1 MKKTLALFAVV
12 ALAGCQG
19 GGGGGSG
26 GPTPQTEEQKT
37 LYALGLSLGRAL
49 SAFSLS
55 EDELRYVQRGIADQ
69 VLGKTPVAPY
79 EQYAPKLQ
87 EMARGRSQAKTQAE
101 KEKSQQFLDKTAQEQ
116 GVKKLP
122 SGVLYKE
129 LQAGTGETPKQSDV
143 VKVNY
148 RGTLVNGTEFDS
160 SFKRGQPAQFPLSGV
175 VPCWTEGIQQMKV
188 GGKAQL
194 ICPSSAAYGDRGA
207 PPNIPGG
214 AALIFEVELLAIQP
228 PAPPPE
234 FPPGHPGMP
243 GMSMPDGGMRAPPIV
258 RPVVP
263 PPPRPANQ

>member
-19 GGGGGSG
+19 GAGGAGGA

-55 EDELRYVQRGIADQ
+55 EDELRYVQRGIYDQ

-87 EMARGRSQAKTQAE
+87 EMARSRSQAKTAAE
-101 KEKSQQFLDKTAQEQ
+101 KTKSQEYLDKVAQEP

-129 LQAGTGETPKQSDV
+129 TQAGTGETPKPSDV

-148 RGTLVNGTEFDS
+148 RGTLINGTEFDS
-160 SFKRGQPAQFPLSGV
+160 SFKRNQPAQFPLSGV

-194 ICPSSAAYGDRGA
+194 VCPSNTAYGDRGA

-214 AALIFEVELLAIQP
+214 AALIFDVELLGIQP
-228 PAPPPE
+228 SAPPPE
-234 FPPGHPGMP
+234 FPPGHPAMP
-243 GMSMPDGGMRAPPIV
+243 GMSMPDGGIRIQPI
-258 RPVVP
+258 RP
-263 PPPRPANQ
+263 PPPKPTAPNQ